1 MTISSAATPQPQRL
15 SGPGLV
21 YAWYTVVL
29 LTLAYIL
36 SFVDRY
42 ILGLLIGPIKADLG
56 LSDTQIGLLLGPA
69 FAVFYVLMGLPLG
82 WLADRA
88 RRTWIVGAGI
98 ILWSAATAA
107 CGLAKNFVQ
116 LGLARVGVGV
126 GEATLSPCALSM
138 IADRFPEEQRGK
150 PVAFYSAALSV
161 GAGIASL
168 AGASVLA
175 WTSTQGAVTVPVFG
189 ELAPWQFTFLV
200 VAAPGLPLALLMLTL
215 REPRRQQSSLDESGN
230 GVTIGQALGEVRDN
244 WRAYS
249 GLVSMVCVMTIVA
262 YSQGWLPAMFERT
275 WGWSTAQYALYNG
288 LALLL
293 VGPHIVNLAGWY
305 SDKLFSEGASDAPLR
320 IVMIGLCVLVPT
332 GILGPLMPNAWAA
345 FLVMVCNNVGIAML
359 SACAPTALLN
369 ITPGAIRGQVVA
381 MYYIAISMAGLLLG
395 PTTIGVL
402 NDLVFGEAG
411 IRYSAALVPLVF
423 GLPVILMM
431 RSIRRVYL
439 ERMEAMQ

>member
-1 MTISSAATPQPQRL
+1 MNNSAQATASPRL
-15 SGPGLV
+15 SGPSLV
-21 YAWYTVVL
+21 YAWYSVVL

-42 ILGLLIGPIKADLG
+42 MLGLLIGPIKADMG
-56 LSDTQIGLLLGPA
+56 LSDTEIGLLLGPA
-69 FAVFYVLMGLPLG
+69 FATFYVLMGLPLG

-98 ILWSAATAA
+98 LLWSAATAW

-116 LGLARVGVGV
+116 LGLARVGVGI

-175 WTSTQGAVTVPVFG
+175 WTSSRGMVELPMLG
-189 ELAPWQFTFLV
+189 EMAPWQFTFLI
-200 VAAPGLPLALLMLTL
+200 VALPGLPLALLMLTL
-215 REPRRQQSSLDESGN
+215 REPQRQQSAVLESGE
-230 GVTIGQALGEVRDN
+230 GVTMKQALGEVWN
-244 WRAYS
+244 NRASY
-249 GLVSMVCVMTIVA
+249 GALVSMVCVMTIVA
-262 YSQGWLPAMFERT
+262 YSQGWTPAMFERT
-275 WGWSTAQYALYNG
+275 WGWSPQQYALYNG
-288 LALLL
+288 LGLLA
-293 VGPHIVNLAGWY
+293 VGPLTVSLAGWW
-305 SDKLFSEGASDAPLR
+305 SDRLYRAGHKDAPLR
-320 IVMIGLCVLVPT
+320 IVMIGLAVLVPT
-332 GILGPLMPNAWAA
+332 GAVAPLMPNGGIA
-345 FLVMVCNNVGIAML
+345 FAILLVNNMGIAML

-395 PTTIGVL
+395 PTAIGLL
-402 NDLVFGEAG
+402 NDYVFGEQG
-411 IRYSAALVPLVF
+411 IHYSAALVPLAF
-423 GLPVILMM
+423 GLPVILCLPK
-431 RSIRRVYL
+431 IRRAYGRRL
-439 ERMEAMQ
+439 EALS